1 MKIVSITERLQWE
14 TFMEQHGVTSFM
26 QSWSWGEFEVS
37 CSHEVLRFLVMDTS
51 HITAAVQVI
60 VIRSKRGTF
69 LYVPHGPIFNCE
81 LIPWSTWTESN
92 DSDLSNFGVIEKT
105 LKTIH
110 KELIRIARARNC
122 SFIRLNSSLP
132 KNTHLE
138 VLFQEFGYKKAPIYL
153 TSENAA
159 VLPLHEQSSESLLAN
174 MRKTTR
180 YLVNKAIKEEVTVET
195 DTTGEKIQEFMQLYN
210 VTTAREGFVGF
221 GENYIKSEFEAF
233 GKYGN
238 AVILNANHKA
248 QNLAS
253 ALILFTKNAAFY
265 HQGASNHPKV
275 PAPYLLQWRAIQL
288 AIERG
293 CKYYNF
299 WGTYIAGRTPKSW
312 QGLSL
317 FKLGFGTQIWNYL
330 PTYDY
335 SLSPSYLLTNLY
347 EHYIR
352 IKRRV

>member
-1 MKIVSITERLQWE
+1 
-14 TFMEQHGVTSFM
+14 
-26 QSWSWGEFEVS
+26 
-37 CSHEVLRFLVMDTS
+37 
-51 HITAAVQVI
+51 
-60 VIRSKRGTF
+60 
-69 LYVPHGPIFNCE
+69 
-81 LIPWSTWTESN
+81 
-92 DSDLSNFGVIEKT
+92 
-105 LKTIH
+105 
-110 KELIRIARARNC
+110 
-122 SFIRLNSSLP
+122 LP
-132 KNTHLE
+132 KNTHFE
-138 VLFQEFGYKKAPIYL
+138 ELFYEFGYRNAPIYL

-159 VLPLHEQSSESLLAN
+159 VLPLQEQNDDLLLAN

-180 YLVNKAIKEEVTVET
+180 YLVNKAIKEGVTINI
-195 DTTGEKIQEFMQLYN
+195 DTTGKKIQEFMQLYN
-210 VTTAREGFVGF
+210 VTTAREGFIGF
-221 GENYIKSEFEAF
+221 GESYIKSEFEAF
-233 GKYGN
+233 GRYNN

-299 WGTYIAGRTPKSW
+299 WGTYIPGRTPKSW
-312 QGLSL
+312 QGLTL

-335 SLSPSYLLTNLY
+335 PLSPSYHLTNIY
-347 EHYIR
+347 ERFIR
-352 IKRRV
+352 IKRGV